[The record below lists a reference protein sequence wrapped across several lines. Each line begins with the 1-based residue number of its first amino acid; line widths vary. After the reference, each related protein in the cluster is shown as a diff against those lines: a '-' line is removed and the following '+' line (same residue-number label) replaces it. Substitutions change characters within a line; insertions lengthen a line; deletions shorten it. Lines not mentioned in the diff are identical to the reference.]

1 MNSTSPPV
9 PVTASPVATPGTA
22 VRSADSGRNRG
33 RPRKSLR
40 LSVSTATAVASVDA
54 SRVATLRS
62 TLAIAR
68 SSCRTP
74 ASRVYSPAIWR
85 SASSE
90 TVTSSSRSAARDSC
104 RGSRCVR
111 AMATLS
117 SSV

>member
-1 MNSTSPPV
+1 MAEGPAEELILTENAQP
-9 PVTASPVATPGTA
+9 AIMANA
-22 VRSADSGRNRG
+22 
-33 RPRKSLR
+33 
-40 LSVSTATAVASVDA
+40 
-54 SRVATLRS
+54 VATLRR
-62 TLAIAR
+62 TRANER

-74 ASRVYSPAIWR
+74 ASRVYSEAISR

-90 TVTSSSRSAARDSC
+90 IVTSESERAARDSC